1 MIRKQYS
8 EDGGV
13 MTTNKAIAPFRD
25 EEPDGDHF
33 NRMAVLEE
41 SIGNAKHRGEGANR
55 RMKQKAFE
63 VDLSKLQGEGDF
75 PCPRCG
81 IIISPDDESEETYT
95 VLETKG
101 DEDSLEEVTIQC
113 KKCESIIQLRGFDK
127 LEEVES
133 ESNVQISEPQTG
145 SKPGLRTIH
154 TLSIEGKAIG
164 RVTIEY
170 LQEEDVKAFSKINRA
185 LKSGDAFQA
194 RIFVDSSLGVT
205 VDSLGSKGLAEIVK
219 VIRRR
224 GKGIRE
230 RDIFVVAIE
239 GGREKLIGRAESLV
253 QESAD

>member
-1 MIRKQYS
+1 MP
-8 EDGGV
+8 
-13 MTTNKAIAPFRD
+13 T
-25 EEPDGDHF
+25 
-33 NRMAVLEE
+33 
-41 SIGNAKHRGEGANR
+41 
-55 RMKQKAFE
+55 
-63 VDLSKLQGEGDF
+63 
-75 PCPRCG
+75 CG

-101 DEDSLEEVTIQC
+101 DEESLEEVIIQC
-113 KKCESIIQLRGFDK
+113 KKCESVIQLKGFDK

-133 ESNVQISEPQTG
+133 ESNVQVSEPQTG
-145 SKPGLRTIH
+145 SKPGLHTIH
-154 TLSIEGKAIG
+154 NLSIEGKSIG

-170 LQEEDVKAFSKINRA
+170 LQEEDVKAFSKMNRA
-185 LKSGDAFQA
+185 LKTGDAFQA

-219 VIRRR
+219 AIKRR

-230 RDIFVVAIE
+230 RDIFVVAVE